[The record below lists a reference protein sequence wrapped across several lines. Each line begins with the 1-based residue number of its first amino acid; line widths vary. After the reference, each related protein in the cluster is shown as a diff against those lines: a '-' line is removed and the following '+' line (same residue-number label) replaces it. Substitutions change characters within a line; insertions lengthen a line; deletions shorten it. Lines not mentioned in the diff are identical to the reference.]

1 MHAISTV
8 LLQHPIPCFVLPTA
22 VVCLAAAASGG
33 RLFSSHLEL
42 ECLRGSGVTHTD
54 TLAA

>member
-8 LLQHPIPCFVLPTA
+8 LLQHPITCFVFPTA